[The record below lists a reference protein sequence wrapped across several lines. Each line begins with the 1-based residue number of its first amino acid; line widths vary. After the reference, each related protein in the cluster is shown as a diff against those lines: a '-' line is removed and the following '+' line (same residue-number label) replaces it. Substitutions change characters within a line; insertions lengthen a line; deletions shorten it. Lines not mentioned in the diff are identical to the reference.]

1 MDIDRIF
8 LMFTESESE
17 ETLRYV
23 KQSISYKDHPYFAM
37 GIFHKLINR
46 EDFTALY
53 AFVDTLKIDEETRQE
68 IYNVNLHLTYN
79 QAYGQLTTINLE
91 NKEHLDYLRTYNDP
105 RFKAAADKALN
116 YFAEVEQYEKCNFI
130 KQILDRILFL

>member
-1 MDIDRIF
+1 
-8 LMFTESESE
+8 MFTESESE

-46 EDFTALY
+46 EDFTALH
-53 AFVDTLKIDEETRQE
+53 AFVNTLKIDEETRQE

-91 NKEHLDYLRTYNDP
+91 SKEHLDYLRTYNDP

-116 YFAEVEQYEKCNFI
+116 YFAGVEQYEKCNFI